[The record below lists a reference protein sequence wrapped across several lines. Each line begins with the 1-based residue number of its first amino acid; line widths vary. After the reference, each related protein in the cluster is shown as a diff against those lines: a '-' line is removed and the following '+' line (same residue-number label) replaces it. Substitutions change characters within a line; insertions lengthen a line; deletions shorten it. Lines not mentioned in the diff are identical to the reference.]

1 MSRIQRWKMSVTGWV
16 DGVLAQIENHEATV
30 TAAITRVR
38 QATARARVQLKR
50 VERDQHALRESLR
63 EEEAAVDA
71 WRRRAKAAA
80 DEERALECLRR
91 HKASARRLGALRQRL
106 GEHERSHKELSEG
119 MPVSYRDLLSLMMI
133 VSDNTATD
141 LVVETVGFENVNKT
155 MQELGLKNTKVVKYC
170 REILFDLVGINNL
183 SRAEMTLDVFKKA
196 TEGGDYTGTWSL
208 GVEDND
214 VTTPNEM
221 NTLLELV
228 ATGKAASLESCLEIL
243 GIMAKCQTGGYRIPK
258 YLPSKKVQLQR
269 KTGSLPGVRNDVGI
283 ITIRET
289 GERYAL
295 SCFTMKAEDNYMAE
309 ETIAKVS
316 QAVYEY
322 FS

>member
-1 MSRIQRWKMSVTGWV
+1 MS
-16 DGVLAQIENHEATV
+16 LYEA
-30 TAAITRVR
+30 IN
-38 QATARARVQLKR
+38 
-50 VERDQHALRESLR
+50 
-63 EEEAAVDA
+63 
-71 WRRRAKAAA
+71 KAAEGFKGDLGVSVKHLDTGETA
-80 DEERALECLRR
+80 NLNGDMLFPT
-91 HKASARRLGALRQRL
+91 ASVFKLPVIVEFFRQVEAGKINPENQIVLMDRDKVPGSGIL
-106 GEHERSHKELSEG
+106 KELSEG
-119 MPVSYRDLLSLMMI
+119 LPVSYRDLLSLMMI

-141 LVVETVGFENVNKT
+141 LIVETVGFEKVNKT
-155 MQELGLKNTKVVKYC
+155 MMELGLNNTKVVKYC
-170 REILFDLVGINNL
+170 RQILFDLVGINNL
-183 SRAEMTLDVFKKA
+183 GIEEMTLDVFQKA
-196 TEGGDYTGTWSL
+196 SEEGDYTGSWSL

-228 ATGKAASLESCLEIL
+228 ATGKAASMESCHEIL

-258 YLPSKKVQLQR
+258 YLPQKKVQLQR
-269 KTGSLPGVRNDVGI
+269 KTGSLPGIRNDVGI

-295 SCFTMKAEDNYMAE
+295 SCFTKDAEDNYMAE

-322 FS
+322 LTQ